1 MKTCHGIMESKRN
14 SIHRTSWNFL
24 ADMAGLHKNET
35 YYNEELP
42 ISQFVDSPRSL
53 DSFQQMDL
61 AQLRC
66 ENKAAL
72 PWFAMVSAP
81 VRMQQATKE
90 NERNIGITCNGLVK
104 PCLKVLL

>member
-35 YYNEELP
+35 IMKNCQFLN
-42 ISQFVDSPRSL
+42 FVDSPRSL
-53 DSFQQMDL
+53 DLFQQMDL